1 MVGTR
6 TRSLNEQFI
15 KSADEIKLMHS
26 IIIALP
32 ARAHITHNYE
42 YLSEFSSEVALKF
55 FDATRYSFA
64 EIARNPQIGRNYP
77 SNNPLLN
84 GLRKWYVKGF
94 RKYLIFYRVQESAIE
109 IVRVLQGVQDIER
122 ILNDEL

>member
-1 MVGTR
+1 
-6 TRSLNEQFI
+6 
-15 KSADEIKLMHS
+15 MHS

-32 ARAHITHNYE
+32 ARTDITHNYE
-42 YLSEFSSEVALKF
+42 YLSEFNAEVALKF

-64 EIARNPQIGRNYP
+64 EIARNPQIGQIY
-77 SNNPLLN
+77 SINNPRLN

-94 RKYLIFYRVQESAIE
+94 KKYLIFYRVQESSIE
-109 IVRVLQGVQDIER
+109 IVRVLQGVQDIAR

>member
-1 MVGTR
+1 
-6 TRSLNEQFI
+6 
-15 KSADEIKLMHS
+15 MHS

-32 ARAHITHNYE
+32 ARADITHNYE
-42 YLSEFSSEVALKF
+42 YLSEFNSEVALKF

-77 SNNPLLN
+77 SNNPRLN